1 MISFTINFY
10 QRWVFIIA
18 DGGTLTSSFSKD
30 ARQQETLKHS
40 VDQDTQVCIFEL
52 FNIPFETKSSEIILL
67 ITPLLLV
74 II

>member
-1 MISFTINFY
+1 MKTFDILSTVISFTINFY

-40 VDQDTQVCIFEL
+40 VDQDTSAQGVYFR
-52 FNIPFETKSSEIILL
+52 II
-67 ITPLLLV
+67 
-74 II
+74 